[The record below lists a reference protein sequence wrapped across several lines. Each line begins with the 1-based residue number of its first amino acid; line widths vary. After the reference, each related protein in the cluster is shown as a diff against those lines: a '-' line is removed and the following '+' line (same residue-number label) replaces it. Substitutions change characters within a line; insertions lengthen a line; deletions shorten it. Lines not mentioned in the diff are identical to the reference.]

1 MCPGA
6 GGAGEGREVGLG
18 ADGEAAGAA
27 AAGVGVEEGA
37 VYLDRAVAGAA
48 GAAGHVEP
56 GDGLAGGGEDS
67 AAEHEGGEEGVGVA
81 VAAVAVDRD
90 GAVCGFDGGDEAVEH
105 LSGRWSF
112 RLGKSTVIL
121 TKSIGP
127 HLKRVVVAFI
137 LTP

>member
-1 MCPGA
+1 M
-6 GGAGEGREVGLG
+6 
-18 ADGEAAGAA
+18 
-27 AAGVGVEEGA
+27 GVEEGA

-112 RLGKSTVIL
+112 RLGKSPVIL
-121 TKSIGP
+121 TESIDRAPPEESSCRLHP
-127 HLKRVVVAFI
+127 H
-137 LTP
+137 TPSQ